1 MASISGLSTLGL
13 PKRSE
18 KMDPEDARALRNYLY
33 QMQEQLQ
40 YVLSNLDVE
49 NVSDELGAKL
59 RKLQ

>member
-1 MASISGLSTLGL
+1 MASIVGLSKISMPRL
-13 PKRSE
+13 E
-18 KMDPEDARALRNYLY
+18 KLDADSARELRNYLY